1 MRLGLV
7 IYGNLETVSGGYLY
21 DRKLVEYLR
30 RQGDRVEIISL
41 PWRDYPRQLGDNFSP
56 ALLRRFR
63 QMSLDI
69 LLQDELNHPSFFW
82 INRRLKGLFP
92 LVGIVHHLRCS
103 ESRPAW
109 QNRLYRLIEKR
120 YLNSL
125 DGFVCNSQTTRRE
138 VQALAGVERPCAVAY
153 PAGDRLSPAATPEEI
168 AHRAG
173 QPGALRLLFLGNVI
187 PRKGL
192 HFLLQALSRL
202 PPESWELAVVG
213 SLEFEPKYARLV
225 LRQANQ
231 LGLSTRI
238 TFHGALDEGDLV
250 EQFRSN
256 QLLVVPSSY
265 EGFGIAYLEGMG
277 FGLPA
282 IASTGGA
289 AGEIITHGVDGYL
302 IQPGDVQALSEC
314 IRRLAEDR
322 ALLARLSLAAR
333 QRFLNHPTW
342 EQTGQR
348 IREFLLNMLT
358 R

>member
-1 MRLGLV
+1 MRVGVV
-7 IYGNLETVSGGYLY
+7 IYGSLETVSGGYLY

-30 RQGDRVEIISL
+30 RQGDRVEVISL
-41 PWRDYPRQLGDNFSP
+41 PWRNYLRHIGDNFSRP
-56 ALLRRFR
+56 LLHRFR

-69 LLQDELNHPSFFW
+69 LLEDELNHPSFFW
-82 INRRLKGLFP
+82 LNRSLKGMYP

-109 QNRLYRLIEKR
+109 QNRLYRSIEKM

-138 VQALAGVERPCAVAY
+138 VQALAGMKRPCTVAY
-153 PAGDRLSPAATPEEI
+153 PAGDRLSPMATPEEI
-168 AHRAG
+168 VYRAG
-173 QPGALRLLFLGNVI
+173 QPGPLRLLFLGNVI

-192 HFLLQALSRL
+192 HLLLQALSRL
-202 PPESWELAVVG
+202 PTGSWELAVVG
-213 SLEFEPKYARLV
+213 SLEFEPKYAHQVR
-225 LRQANQ
+225 RQADQ
-231 LGLSTRI
+231 LGLSKQI
-238 TFHGALDEGDLV
+238 VFHGALDESDLV

-289 AGEIITHGVDGYL
+289 AGEIITHGIDGFL
-302 IQPGDVQALSEC
+302 VQPGDVQALSAC
-314 IRRLAEDR
+314 IRQLAEDR
-322 ALLARLSLAAR
+322 ALLTRLSLAAR
-333 QRFLNHPTW
+333 QRYLTHPTW
-342 EQTGQR
+342 EQTGHR
-348 IREFLLNMLT
+348 IREFLLSMLA